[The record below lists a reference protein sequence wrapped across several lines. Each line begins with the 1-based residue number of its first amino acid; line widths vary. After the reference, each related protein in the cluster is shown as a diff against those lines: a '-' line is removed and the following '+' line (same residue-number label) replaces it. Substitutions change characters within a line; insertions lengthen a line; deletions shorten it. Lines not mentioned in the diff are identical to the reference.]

1 MRILSKVYEATD
13 VGCVRPINEDSA
25 AVFDPEVYVVA
36 DGMGGHAAGEVASH
50 ILVKSV
56 REELSGLP
64 HIEERELCQAIHR
77 ANHEILAT
85 VAENPDCQGMG
96 TTATML
102 HIEEG
107 RAFWAH
113 VGDSRLYLLRGESF
127 QQITRDHSY
136 VEDLVE
142 HGEITEAEARIHP
155 QKNMLTR
162 AVGVEESLEV
172 DSGCFDVRAGDI
184 MLLATDGLMNMVSEE
199 EIMAI
204 LQQDAA
210 NPARALVEAAL
221 RSGGR
226 DNVTAVVVVYA
237 V

>member
-1 MRILSKVYEATD
+1 VRILSKVYEATD

-25 AVFDPEVYVVA
+25 AVFAPEVYVVA

-56 REELSGLP
+56 QADLSGREG
-64 HIEERELCQAIHR
+64 IREAELCDSIRH

-96 TTATML
+96 TTATVL
-102 HIEEG
+102 HLEEG
-107 RAFWAH
+107 QAFWAH
-113 VGDSRLYLLRGESF
+113 VGDSRLYLLRSG
-127 QQITRDHSY
+127 QLMQITRDHSY

-142 HGEITEAEARIHP
+142 HGEITEAEARNHP

-162 AVGVEESLEV
+162 AVGVEEELEV
-172 DSGCFDVRAGDI
+172 DSGSFAVATGDVL
-184 MLLATDGLMNMVSEE
+184 LLATDGLMNMVPED
-199 EIMAI
+199 EIAAI
-204 LQQDAA
+204 LSRNDED
-210 NPARALVEAAL
+210 PAKSLVAAAL
-221 RSGGR
+221 HYGGR

-237 V
+237 

>member
-1 MRILSKVYEATD
+1 MRILSKVYEETD
-13 VGCVRPINEDSA
+13 VGRVRPTNEDSA
-25 AVFDPEVYVVA
+25 AVFEPEVYVVA

-56 REELSGLP
+56 QSDLSGRQDIGEEEL
-64 HIEERELCQAIHR
+64 CAAIRH

-96 TTATML
+96 TTATLL
-102 HIEEG
+102 HIGEG

-113 VGDSRLYLLRGESF
+113 VGDSRLYLLRETRLS
-127 QQITRDHSY
+127 QITRDHSY

-142 HGEITEAEARIHP
+142 HGEITEAEARNHP

-162 AVGVEESLEV
+162 AVGVEEELEV
-172 DSGCFDVRAGDI
+172 DSGCFEVTPGDI
-184 MLLATDGLMNMVSEE
+184 LLLATDGLMNMVPEDRM
-199 EIMAI
+199 IAI
-204 LQQDAA
+204 LEQEQE
-210 NPARALVEAAL
+210 NPARALVDAAL
-221 RSGGR
+221 ESGGR

-237 V
+237 S

>member
-1 MRILSKVYEATD
+1 MSKVYEATD

-25 AVFDPEVYVVA
+25 AVFAPEVYVVA

-56 REELSGLP
+56 RESLSGLP
-64 HIEERELCQAIHR
+64 HIEEQDLREAIHR

-85 VAENPDCQGMG
+85 VAQHPDCQGMG

-113 VGDSRLYLLRGESF
+113 VGDSRLYLLHGESL

-142 HGEITEAEARIHP
+142 HGELTEAEARIHP

-172 DSGCFDVRAGDI
+172 ECGGWGVSAGG
-184 MLLATDGLMNMVSEE
+184 GLVVG
-199 EIMAI
+199 
-204 LQQDAA
+204 
-210 NPARALVEAAL
+210 R
-221 RSGGR
+221 GGR
-226 DNVTAVVVVYA
+226 MERV
-237 V
+237 